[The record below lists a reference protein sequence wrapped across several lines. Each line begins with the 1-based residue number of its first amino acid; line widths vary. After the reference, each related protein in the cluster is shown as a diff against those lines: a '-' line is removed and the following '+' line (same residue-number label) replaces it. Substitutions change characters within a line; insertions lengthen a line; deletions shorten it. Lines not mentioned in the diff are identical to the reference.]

1 MLEALARLPTEIGLL
16 VVGLLSALVAL
27 GWAMYL
33 LMYGS
38 RAELKRRVAAVAGTQ
53 PSSRR
58 TLRMAFGPK
67 RKSVQNRLKDVADG
81 RARKRGWRL
90 REELL
95 QAGLRIEIWQYL
107 AASGGLAAVVF
118 GVARLASLNLV
129 GAVLVAVLAGIG
141 FPKMVVGIMAKRRLG
156 RFTGQFA
163 DGLDVIT
170 RGIRSGLPLG
180 ECIAIIGREMED
192 PIGAEFRLMSE
203 GQRLGLSLNE
213 SIQRSVER
221 MPTAELRYFA
231 IVIAIQQQTG
241 GNLAETLAKLSEV
254 LRARKRMRDK
264 VQAFASEARASAMII
279 GSLPIGVTAI
289 LAVVAPKY
297 IGVLFTTDL
306 GNVLVFVGLSIMV
319 MGALVMR
326 KMINFEI

>member
-1 MLEALARLPTEIGLL
+1 MLEALGRLPTE
-16 VVGLLSALVAL
+16 VGLFVVALLAALVAL

-33 LMYGS
+33 LMYGP
-38 RAELKRRVAAVAGTQ
+38 RAELKRRIAVVVGSQ

-58 TLRMAFGPK
+58 SFRMAFGPK
-67 RKSVQNRLKDVADG
+67 RKSVQNRLREVEEG

-95 QAGLRIEIWQYL
+95 QAGLRVELWHYL
-107 AASGGLAAVVF
+107 ASSVGLAAAVFALARGASLNPLAALLAAVVM
-118 GVARLASLNLV
+118 GVGL
-129 GAVLVAVLAGIG
+129 
-141 FPKMVVGIMAKRRLG
+141 PKMVIAFLARRRLG
-156 RFTGQFA
+156 KFTGQFA

-180 ECIAIIGREMED
+180 ECISIIGREMED
-192 PIGAEFRLMSE
+192 PLGAEFRLISE

-213 SIQRSVER
+213 CIQRAVER
-221 MPTAELRYFA
+221 MPTPELRYFS

-289 LAVVAPKY
+289 LSVVAPKY
-297 IGVLFTTDL
+297 IGLLFTTDF
-306 GNVLVFVGLSIMV
+306 GNVLVFIGLSIMV

-326 KMINFEI
+326 KMINFDI